1 MRFSVIPIASLL
13 TALCASAAGVHRVFP
28 GDQVA
33 PDQQRQ
39 QRLSSASSN
48 KGLAR
53 FLINQP
59 VAANARPLFAAGE
72 AATTTESSTGQDVPI
87 ADGGISA
94 AGNATAL
101 FPFSNSTQ
109 GATNSTQGTSPAGP
123 GRARGPLNY
132 ALLVKWSSPAAAW
145 AFMGVTVAMTAAVTY
160 NLLFQARTFHAKAVY
175 VYLLIW
181 CLARIT
187 CFALRGA
194 ILTGDNGQNYA
205 LYQWSSM
212 VAALGFMPL
221 AEAMA
226 VVTVESSAMV
236 YGMKRK
242 TAKLWDLTVKAFFIF
257 FGVCVAGFVFDYTL
271 NKPFGSN
278 AKDFSY
284 LIALREIGFN
294 GLILLTVYTL
304 VGSAF
309 NFVDVARKMKVPNE
323 FWNRFRLLMAVT
335 IFQSLLILVKL
346 AYTSYR
352 NWNPAEL
359 RDEHLW
365 YIISIAPEYLFMC
378 FYCTHYFLR
387 VFDDIELKHGKYS
400 AEEGKWVKSSL
411 DLEPAPVSASP
422 TDMKPLPSPT
432 PSSK

>member
-13 TALCASAAGVHRVFP
+13 TAICASAAGVHRVLP

-33 PDQQRQ
+33 PDQQRH

-59 VAANARPLFAAGE
+59 VAANVRPLFAAGE
-72 AATTTESSTGQDVPI
+72 ASTTESSTGQDVPT
-87 ADGGISA
+87 AEGGISA

-101 FPFSNSTQ
+101 FPFSNNGTQ
-109 GATNSTQGTSPAGP
+109 GVTNSTQATSPAGP
-123 GRARGPLNY
+123 GRPRGPLNY

-145 AFMGVTVAMTAAVTY
+145 AFLGVTVAITAAVTY
-160 NLLFQARTFHAKAVY
+160 NLLVHAKTFHAKAVGFLF
-175 VYLLIW
+175 VR

-187 CFALRGA
+187 CFAMRGA

-242 TAKLWDLTVKAFFIF
+242 TAKIWDLTVKAFFIF

-278 AKDFSY
+278 AKDFTY

-323 FWNRFRLLMAVT
+323 FWNRFRTLMAVT
-335 IFQSLLILVKL
+335 IVQSLLILVKL

-365 YIISIAPEYLFMC
+365 YIISIVPEYLFMA

-400 AEEGKWVKSSL
+400 VEEGKWVKSSME
-411 DLEPAPVSASP
+411 LEASPSP
-422 TDMKPLPSPT
+422 TDMKPLPSPSPT
-432 PSSK
+432 PSSSK